1 MEQWSD
7 EGTWPTKR
15 QGTGFNAFDVWPQSK
30 TISHTTAPV
39 YYVTCIAILF
49 VEFFTQLKYGKKSQV
64 ALFQNV
70 QNRSFGISQKSEI
83 IFASQAPVILV
94 SLLLNFPKF
103 LETEVTFDEE
113 SQQVSET
120 LCEKHKHIY
129 FYPSVFWF
137 Q

>member
-1 MEQWSD
+1 MGEKS
-7 EGTWPTKR
+7 T
-15 QGTGFNAFDVWPQSK
+15 SL
-30 TISHTTAPV
+30 ISE
-39 YYVTCIAILF
+39 CENLF
-49 VEFFTQLKYGKKSQV
+49 
-64 ALFQNV
+64 
-70 QNRSFGISQKSEI
+70 FGVSEISEI
-83 IFASQAPVILV
+83 IFSSQAPVILV

-120 LCEKHKHIY
+120 LCEKHKHVY